1 MSDPTAPE
9 TLPENP
15 MPTEPTPAQVEA
27 IHQRILK
34 QKAHSGGAGWFY
46 WIAGLSLLTSII
58 SLSGGT
64 WSFLAGLG
72 VTQVFDGIALA
83 LKNSGTGD
91 WVKGFSLFLDLLAA
105 GTFILLGVFAKKG
118 STAAYITGM
127 VLYGLD
133 AIILLAFREWFGAG
147 FHAFALIQ
155 IWIGFSALRWL
166 NGRSAEAP
174 AAPMAPSAPINEPS

>member
-166 NGRSAEAP
+166 NGRPAE
-174 AAPMAPSAPINEPS
+174 APMAPSAPINEPS

>member
-1 MSDPTAPE
+1 MSDQTAPE
-9 TLPENP
+9 PLQGNPLPAEL
-15 MPTEPTPAQVEA
+15 TQAQVEA

-34 QKAHSGGAGWFY
+34 QKAHSNGAGWFY

-72 VTQVFDGIALA
+72 ITQVFDGIALA
-83 LKNSGTGD
+83 LKNSGAGD

-105 GTFILLGVFAKKG
+105 GTFILLGVFARKG
-118 STAAYITGM
+118 ARAAYITGM

-133 AIILLAFREWFGAG
+133 AAILLAFREWFGAG

-155 IWIGFSALRWL
+155 IWAGFSALRWL
-166 NGRSAEAP
+166 NDRPAEPP
-174 AAPMAPSAPINEPS
+174 AAAMAPSAPVNEPS